1 MRSRRHL
8 LLLAVSSASAGLSG
22 TAFAQSEDPP
32 SAVVRTLR
40 QVTRLCVEDF
50 DGGENARQLRALLI
64 AEIHRLGAFV
74 ITENPKKADAFI
86 RGFAED
92 LVFTERH
99 SRDDN
104 ITGRSSGQV
113 STGGYTRNR
122 ASASRSE
129 GGSASVR
136 DRSETRR
143 HEASLT
149 VRIVNVDGD
158 VLWGETA
165 ESRGGKFRSAS
176 AEVAEKI
183 AVSLKASLA
192 PAATEPDTRKTP

>member
-1 MRSRRHL
+1 MRSRRSL
-8 LLLAVSSASAGLSG
+8 LSIAVASVGLNMAASPQSQETRNAGV
-22 TAFAQSEDPP
+22 Q
-32 SAVVRTLR
+32 TLR
-40 QVTRLCVEDF
+40 EVKRLCVENF

-74 ITENPKKADAFI
+74 ITENPEKADAFI

-92 LVFTERH
+92 LVFTERN
-99 SRDDN
+99 SRDEN
-104 ITGRSSGQV
+104 VTGRSSGNV

-122 ASASRSE
+122 ASVSRSE

-149 VRIVNVDGD
+149 VRIVNEDGD

-176 AEVAEKI
+176 AEVASKI
-183 AVSLKASLA
+183 AAALKASLA
-192 PAATEPDTRKTP
+192 SGSDEARPGTTP